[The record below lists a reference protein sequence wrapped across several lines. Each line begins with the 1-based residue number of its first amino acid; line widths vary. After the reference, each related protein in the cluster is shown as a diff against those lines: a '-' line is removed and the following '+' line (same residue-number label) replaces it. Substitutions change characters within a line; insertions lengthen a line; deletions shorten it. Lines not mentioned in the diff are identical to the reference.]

1 MVKEPVN
8 IMKYHKRMTAA
19 AVIVLSLLA
28 AGCGSGAKDEH
39 AKHASQNGAES
50 AANGHNGHG
59 AEEGEAAPAG
69 TEAAAGHSGHGGV
82 HDAEASAVDHVK
94 LEWAYSPEQ
103 PKVGEETQIELSLR
117 DSAGKSIEEFELNHE
132 KLMHLI
138 VVSEDLAEF
147 SHIHPEYKGAGKFE
161 IKTTFAKS
169 GEYKLFADFIP
180 SGHPQM
186 TMTSN
191 VTVAGKEQAA
201 VPIQKDGQLTR
212 TVDGVVASLEI
223 STYQPGET
231 ADLTF
236 TLSDEKTKEPI
247 ANLEPY
253 LGAIGHVVII
263 SEDLKHYLHVHPKN
277 DNESGPTAVFST
289 EFPAPGLYKI
299 WGQFQRSGETFIIPF
314 TVEAK

>member
-1 MVKEPVN
+1 
-8 IMKYHKRMTAA
+8 MKYHKRTTAA

-39 AKHASQNGAES
+39 AQHASQNGAES
-50 AANGHNGHG
+50 AANGHSGHG
-59 AEEGEAAPAG
+59 AVEGEAAPAG
-69 TEAAAGHSGHGGV
+69 TEAASNHSEHSGG
-82 HDAEASAVDHVK
+82 HDAETSAADDAK
-94 LEWAYSPEQ
+94 LEWTYSPEQ
-103 PKVGEETQIELSLR
+103 PKVGEETRIELSLR
-117 DSAGKSIEEFELNHE
+117 DSAGKSIDEFELNHE

-180 SGHPQM
+180 SGQSQM
-186 TMTSN
+186 TIASN

-201 VPIQKDGQLTR
+201 EPFQKDAQLTR
-212 TVDGVVASLEI
+212 IVDGVVASLAV
-223 STYQPGET
+223 SSYQPGKE

-247 ANLEPY
+247 TDLEPY

-277 DNESGPTAVFST
+277 DNGSGPTAEFST